1 MNLIKSFIVTFS
13 VFMVIDLLWLGV
25 VAQKLYQKY
34 LGFIMTPN
42 INWIAAVVFY
52 IIFVIGMLYFAILP
66 ALEEMSLQKA
76 ILNGMIY
83 GFITYATYD
92 LTNLATL
99 KDWPLTIT
107 IIDMIW
113 GTTLAG
119 LTSVISY
126 LILK

>member
-25 VAQKLYQKY
+25 IAQKLYQKY

-42 INWIAAVVFY
+42 INWIAAVTFY
-52 IIFVIGMLYFAILP
+52 IIFVAGMLYFAILP
-66 ALEEMSLQKA
+66 ALNDMSLQKA
-76 ILNGMIY
+76 IINGMLY

-99 KDWPLTIT
+99 KDWPITIT
-107 IIDMIW
+107 VIDMIW